1 MPEELEEQKVQA
13 ATTSDKNHLRIS
25 WVRDSKNNFCWKTAM
40 SFSLHLRKASL
51 AVKDQAMHFKNGS
64 YFSNQS
70 LPDDKCKHWAASPPL
85 SLYVSSFLK
94 PPPTPRKKKKKSPF
108 SAVDTCVS
116 SCLVRISNW
125 DIHPVRA
132 SKLAN
137 PHAPLPCKGRASQ
150 ARSGRRAAPVVPRV
164 PGIPAILG
172 SLRLQ
177 HSWAQEEGSCCA
189 TEGKWEAIYF
199 KGFHA
204 LLQKTG

>member
-1 MPEELEEQKVQA
+1 MGVISAISPCLMISANIELP
-13 ATTSDKNHLRIS
+13 L
-25 WVRDSKNNFCWKTAM
+25 
-40 SFSLHLRKASL
+40 L
-51 AVKDQAMHFKNGS
+51 
-64 YFSNQS
+64 
-70 LPDDKCKHWAASPPL
+70 L
-85 SLYVSSFLK
+85 SLCMSLLSLSLL
-94 PPPTPRKKKKKSPF
+94 PPQGKKKKKSPF

-137 PHAPLPCKGRASQ
+137 PRAPLPCKGRASQ